1 MSPFEFFFTF
11 YGLLLGFSVA
21 ELVGGFSRLLRD
33 RGWRGLKLLTALLG
47 LFLVL
52 DLATFWNQ
60 AWLVFRQAPYNFA
73 LLIVGLVV
81 ASVFYV
87 AASLVFPH
95 RADVD
100 LDEHFWRHRR
110 TVILSALGANLLVIG
125 LILWVTS
132 ATGEITRIPNAAT
145 LWGGAAFFSLAMLV
159 AAMARG
165 RKVVL
170 VTLVL
175 LIAYTAVNIGRS
187 ASALA
192 ARGGWPVFQA
202 PAAPR

>member
-33 RGWRGLKLLTALLG
+33 RGGQGLRLLTPLLG

-60 AWLVFRQAPYNFA
+60 AWLVFRHAPYSFA

-87 AASLVFPH
+87 AASLVFPY

-100 LDEHFWRHRR
+100 LDEHFWKHRR

-125 LILWVTS
+125 LIVWVTA
-132 ATGEITRIPNAAT
+132 ATGEIARIPHAGV
-145 LWGGAAFFSLAMLV
+145 LWGGATFFSLAMLV
-159 AAMARG
+159 AAVARN
-165 RKVVL
+165 RKVVIT
-170 VTLVL
+170 TLVI
-175 LIAYTAVNIGRS
+175 LIAYTGFNVGRS
-187 ASALA
+187 ASALVS
-192 ARGGWPVFQA
+192 RGGWPVFEA
-202 PAAPR
+202 PARD